1 MSEPV
6 ACPTCGSMLRL
17 PENAATVRCPKCKTM
32 LEVSDAPAPAAPPM
46 PFAKP
51 TMARPARHSKPPKR
65 GPKVELVD
73 EEAEAQGVLDAEQK
87 ALAEK
92 KVSQKRE
99 LAEMDREKEREED
112 EFTEVEV
119 LTEWGRRSMAAM
131 KWGVIAYAV
140 SFLVGYLGLIGLGM
154 FGWVFGD
161 FTLLN
166 SLGGLVVGLALALA
180 FGASIAF
187 AAGFA
192 LAIPGPPEARH
203 LGYLGLVVAVLHLAA
218 HAVCIIPAFAVTME
232 SPGKLTADP
241 GYPGAGYI
249 YKLLGAATNLHLV
262 MDTPTRLCASYDNPY
277 WNLPAGVFEFVRLVF
292 LCLLVQRYAELGKT
306 DRGAAESSKTVVR
319 FFGIMLVFAAFRAG
333 TTVGFDW
340 FPEGTMWYIGQVI
353 HVLLFW
359 IPSLLFGLRLYA
371 QYQIIDGVEECLIA
385 DRVASKFDNF
395 DAV

>member
-1 MSEPV
+1 
-6 ACPTCGSMLRL
+6 MLRL

-32 LEVSDAPAPAAPPM
+32 LEVSDAPAPEAPPM

-51 TMARPARHSKPPKR
+51 AKPTAARPARHSKPAKR

-73 EEAEAQGVLDAEQK
+73 EEAEAQEARDAEQR
-87 ALAEK
+87 ALDQK
-92 KVSQKRE
+92 KQLQKRE
-99 LAEMDREKEREED
+99 LAEMDREKEQEED
-112 EFTEVEV
+112 EFAEIED
-119 LTEWGRRSMAAM
+119 LTEWGRRSLAAM
-131 KWGVIAYAV
+131 KWGVVVYGV

-166 SLGGLVVGLALALA
+166 SLGGLVVGLSIALS
-180 FGASIAF
+180 FGASLTF
-187 AAGFA
+187 TAGFA
-192 LAIPGPPEARH
+192 LAIPGPREARH
-203 LGYLGLVVAVLHLAA
+203 LGYLGLAVAIFHLATQA
-218 HAVCIIPAFAVTME
+218 LCIIPAFAVPME
-232 SPGKLTADP
+232 SPGKLSADP
-241 GYPGAGYI
+241 GYPGASYI
-249 YKLLGAATNLHLV
+249 YQLLGSATNLHLV
-262 MDTPTRLCASYDNPY
+262 MDTPTRLCARYENPY

-319 FFGIMLVFAAFRAG
+319 FFGIMLVFAAFRAAC
-333 TTVGFDW
+333 TVGFDW
-340 FPEGTMWYIGQVI
+340 FAEGTMWYIGQVI
-353 HVLLFW
+353 HVLIFW

-371 QYQIIDGVEECLIA
+371 QYQTIDGVEECLIA